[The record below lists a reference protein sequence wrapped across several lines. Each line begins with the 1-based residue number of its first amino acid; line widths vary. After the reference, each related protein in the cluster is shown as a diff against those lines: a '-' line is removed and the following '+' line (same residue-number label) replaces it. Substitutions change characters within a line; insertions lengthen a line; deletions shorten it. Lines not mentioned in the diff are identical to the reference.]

1 MARSRL
7 SLYGRCRRQRG
18 YLLLEVLLG
27 LLLTVVLATLVFI
40 ATGAIAYSFG
50 RLQDELQL
58 QETKRHIL
66 TQLEKIICYDA
77 QRVIRLQENGQ
88 ITCTMIDA
96 CKRVTIYSDKQG
108 LYKKTRKNNGTGVN
122 PVSLEGVVV
131 TGWRIQR
138 CSPQLL
144 CISFNLSRNGR
155 QLQVKR
161 YLICYNARIADDV

>member
-1 MARSRL
+1 M
-7 SLYGRCRRQRG
+7 
-18 YLLLEVLLG
+18 LLG
-27 LLLTVVLATLVFI
+27 LLLAVVLATLVFR

-144 CISFNLSRNGR
+144 RISFNLSRNGR
-155 QLQVKR
+155 QLQVTR
-161 YLICYNARIADDV
+161 YLTCYNARIVDDV

>member
-7 SLYGRCRRQRG
+7 SLYGRCRQQSG

-27 LLLTVVLATLVFI
+27 LLLAVVLVTLVFR

-77 QRVIRLQENGQ
+77 QRVIRLQKNGQ

>member
-1 MARSRL
+1 MQEAR
-7 SLYGRCRRQRG
+7 
-18 YLLLEVLLG
+18 
-27 LLLTVVLATLVFI
+27 
-40 ATGAIAYSFG
+40 
-50 RLQDELQL
+50 
-58 QETKRHIL
+58 RHIL

-108 LYKKTRKNNGTGVN
+108 LYKRTRKNNGTGVN

>member
-1 MARSRL
+1 M
-7 SLYGRCRRQRG
+7 
-18 YLLLEVLLG
+18 EVLLG
-27 LLLTVVLATLVFI
+27 LLLTVVLATLVFR
-40 ATGAIAYSFG
+40 ATGVIAYSFR

-155 QLQVKR
+155 KLQVKR

>member
-1 MARSRL
+1 M
-7 SLYGRCRRQRG
+7 
-18 YLLLEVLLG
+18 LLG
-27 LLLTVVLATLVFI
+27 LLLAVVLATLVFR
-40 ATGAIAYSFG
+40 ATGTSAHSFG

-58 QETKRHIL
+58 QEAKRHIL

-77 QRVIRLQENGQ
+77 QRVISLQENGQ

-108 LYKKTRKNNGTGVN
+108 LYKRTRKNNGTGVN

-131 TGWRIQR
+131 TGWQIRR

-155 QLQVKR
+155 QLQVTH
-161 YLICYNARIADDV
+161 YLTCYNARIADDV

>member
-1 MARSRL
+1 M
-7 SLYGRCRRQRG
+7 
-18 YLLLEVLLG
+18 
-27 LLLTVVLATLVFI
+27 ATLVFR
-40 ATGAIAYSFG
+40 ATGTSAHSFG

-58 QETKRHIL
+58 QEAKRHIL

-77 QRVIRLQENGQ
+77 QRVISLQENGQ

-108 LYKKTRKNNGTGVN
+108 LYKRTRKNNGTGVN
-122 PVSLEGVVV
+122 PVSLDGVVV

-161 YLICYNARIADDV
+161 YLICYNARIVDDV

>member
-1 MARSRL
+1 M
-7 SLYGRCRRQRG
+7 
-18 YLLLEVLLG
+18 LLG
-27 LLLTVVLATLVFI
+27 LLLTVVLATLVFR
-40 ATGAIAYSFG
+40 ATGVIAYSFR

-155 QLQVKR
+155 KLQVKR

>member
-1 MARSRL
+1 M
-7 SLYGRCRRQRG
+7 
-18 YLLLEVLLG
+18 LEVLLG
-27 LLLTVVLATLVFI
+27 LLLAVVLATLVFR
-40 ATGAIAYSFG
+40 ATGASAYSFG
-50 RLQDELQL
+50 RLRDELQL
-58 QETKRHIL
+58 QEAKRHIL

-131 TGWRIQR
+131 TDWRIQR

-144 CISFNLSRNGR
+144 CISFKLSRNGR

>member
-1 MARSRL
+1 M
-7 SLYGRCRRQRG
+7 
-18 YLLLEVLLG
+18 LLG
-27 LLLTVVLATLVFI
+27 LLLAVVLATLVFR

-155 QLQVKR
+155 KLQVKR

>member
-1 MARSRL
+1 
-7 SLYGRCRRQRG
+7 
-18 YLLLEVLLG
+18 LLEMLMG
-27 LLLTVVLATLVFI
+27 LLLAVVLAMLVFR
-40 ATGAIAYSFG
+40 ATGASAHSFG

-58 QETKRHIL
+58 QEARRHIL

-88 ITCTMIDA
+88 ITCTMVDA
-96 CKRVTIYSDKQG
+96 CKRVTIYSEKQG
-108 LYKKTRKNNGTGVN
+108 LYKKTSKNNGIGVN
-122 PVSLEGVVV
+122 PVSLEGVGV
-131 TGWRIQR
+131 TGWQLQR

-161 YLICYNARIADDV
+161 YLICYNARIADDI

>member
-7 SLYGRCRRQRG
+7 SLYGRCRRQKG

-27 LLLTVVLATLVFI
+27 LLLTVALATLVFR

-96 CKRVTIYSDKQG
+96 CKLVTIYSDKQG

>member
-27 LLLTVVLATLVFI
+27 LLLTVVLATLVFR
-40 ATGAIAYSFG
+40 ATGVIAYSFR

-155 QLQVKR
+155 KLQVKR

>member
-1 MARSRL
+1 M
-7 SLYGRCRRQRG
+7 
-18 YLLLEVLLG
+18 LEVLLG
-27 LLLTVVLATLVFI
+27 LLLTVVLATLVFR
-40 ATGAIAYSFG
+40 ATGVIAYSFR

-155 QLQVKR
+155 QLQVTR
-161 YLICYNARIADDV
+161 YLTCYNARIADDV

>member
-1 MARSRL
+1 M
-7 SLYGRCRRQRG
+7 
-18 YLLLEVLLG
+18 LEVLLG
-27 LLLTVVLATLVFI
+27 LLLTVALATLVFR

-58 QETKRHIL
+58 QEAKRHIL

-108 LYKKTRKNNGTGVN
+108 LYKRTRKNNGTGVN
-122 PVSLEGVVV
+122 PVTMLVI
-131 TGWRIQR
+131 TAY
-138 CSPQLL
+138 
-144 CISFNLSRNGR
+144 F
-155 QLQVKR
+155 
-161 YLICYNARIADDV
+161 

>member
-1 MARSRL
+1 M
-7 SLYGRCRRQRG
+7 
-18 YLLLEVLLG
+18 LEVLLG
-27 LLLTVVLATLVFI
+27 LLLAVVLATLVFR

-155 QLQVKR
+155 KLQVKR

>member
-1 MARSRL
+1 MAGADGSITVNLKSDMSTYKVHIVCNRYVTNHAEN
-7 SLYGRCRRQRG
+7 SLKYGCSIYQ
-18 YLLLEVLLG
+18 
-27 LLLTVVLATLVFI
+27 
-40 ATGAIAYSFG
+40 
-50 RLQDELQL
+50 
-58 QETKRHIL
+58 
-66 TQLEKIICYDA
+66 
-77 QRVIRLQENGQ
+77 
-88 ITCTMIDA
+88 TMIDA
-96 CKRVTIYSDKQG
+96 CKCVTIYSDKQG
-108 LYKKTRKNNGTGVN
+108 LYKRTRKNNGTGVN

>member
-1 MARSRL
+1 M
-7 SLYGRCRRQRG
+7 
-18 YLLLEVLLG
+18 LEVLLG
-27 LLLTVVLATLVFI
+27 LLLTVVLATLVFR
-40 ATGAIAYSFG
+40 ATGVIAYSFR

-155 QLQVKR
+155 KLQVKR

>member
-1 MARSRL
+1 M
-7 SLYGRCRRQRG
+7 
-18 YLLLEVLLG
+18 LEVLLG
-27 LLLTVVLATLVFI
+27 LLLTVVLATLVFR

-96 CKRVTIYSDKQG
+96 CKRVRF
-108 LYKKTRKNNGTGVN
+108 LYKGIIIKHNKTEPTYTKT
-122 PVSLEGVVV
+122 SLFLCEKRRFFMARTEKGVVA
-131 TGWRIQR
+131 TI
-138 CSPQLL
+138 
-144 CISFNLSRNGR
+144 
-155 QLQVKR
+155 
-161 YLICYNARIADDV
+161 

>member
-1 MARSRL
+1 MQEAR
-7 SLYGRCRRQRG
+7 
-18 YLLLEVLLG
+18 
-27 LLLTVVLATLVFI
+27 
-40 ATGAIAYSFG
+40 
-50 RLQDELQL
+50 
-58 QETKRHIL
+58 RHIL

>member
-1 MARSRL
+1 MAKSRL
-7 SLYGRCRRQRG
+7 SLYGRCHRQSG

-27 LLLTVVLATLVFI
+27 LLLAVVLVTLVFR

>member
-1 MARSRL
+1 M
-7 SLYGRCRRQRG
+7 
-18 YLLLEVLLG
+18 LEVLLG
-27 LLLTVVLATLVFI
+27 LLLAVVLATLVFR

-108 LYKKTRKNNGTGVN
+108 LYKKTRKITV
-122 PVSLEGVVV
+122 
-131 TGWRIQR
+131 R
-138 CSPQLL
+138 
-144 CISFNLSRNGR
+144 
-155 QLQVKR
+155 
-161 YLICYNARIADDV
+161 A

>member
-7 SLYGRCRRQRG
+7 SLYGRCHRQSG

-27 LLLTVVLATLVFI
+27 LLLAVVLVTLVFR
-40 ATGAIAYSFG
+40 ATGSSAHSFG
-50 RLQDELQL
+50 RLQDELQM
-58 QETKRHIL
+58 QEARRHIL
-66 TQLEKIICYDA
+66 MQLEKIICYDA

-108 LYKKTRKNNGTGVN
+108 LYKKTRKNNGMGVN

-144 CISFNLSRNGR
+144 RISFKLSRNGR
-155 QLQVKR
+155 QLQVTR
-161 YLICYNARIADDV
+161 YLTCYNARIADDV